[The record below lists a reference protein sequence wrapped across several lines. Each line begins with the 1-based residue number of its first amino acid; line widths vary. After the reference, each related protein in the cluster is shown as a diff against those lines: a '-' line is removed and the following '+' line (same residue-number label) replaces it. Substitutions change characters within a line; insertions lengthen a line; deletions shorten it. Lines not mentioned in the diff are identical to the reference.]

1 MSKARAKK
9 IKLILFDVDGVLTDG
24 TIWLVPSSGQ
34 SGAAP
39 DAGKS
44 LADGGLNIA
53 SSNIVEAKGFHAHDG
68 VGFSLARFGGL
79 KTGIITRRS
88 SETVALRAKDLKL
101 DFVYQGQMNKL
112 ATLEKI
118 MKDAGLSAEEIAFV
132 GDDIVDLPVM
142 RKVGLAI
149 CVPNSRSEV
158 EDESHV
164 ITDHAGG
171 HGAARDAVEYILRA
185 QGILED
191 SIDRYLKHG

>member
-24 TIWLVPSSGQ
+24 IIWLVPPAGQ
-34 SGAAP
+34 TGISTDPGRGP
-39 DAGKS
+39 
-44 LADGGLNIA
+44 ADGGLNIPSA
-53 SSNIVEAKGFHAHDG
+53 SIVEAKGFHAHDG

-88 SETVALRAKDLKL
+88 SETVALRARDLKL
-101 DFVYQGQMNKL
+101 DYVYQGQMDKL
-112 ATLEKI
+112 ATLQTIIKE
-118 MKDAGLSAEEIAFV
+118 AGITAEEIAYV

-149 CVPNSRSEV
+149 CVPNSRPEV
-158 EDESHV
+158 EDESHI

-171 HGAARDAVEYILRA
+171 QGAARDAIEYVLRA
-185 QGILED
+185 QGTLEV
-191 SIDRYLKHG
+191 SMEKYLSHS